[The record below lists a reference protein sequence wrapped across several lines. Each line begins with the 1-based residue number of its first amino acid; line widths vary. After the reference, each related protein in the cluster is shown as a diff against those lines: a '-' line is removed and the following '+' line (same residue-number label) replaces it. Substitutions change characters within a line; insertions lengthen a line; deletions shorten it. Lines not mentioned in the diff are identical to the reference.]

1 MELRRY
7 WQILWQYWLVVGILT
22 LVGVVAALLYYTSNP
37 PTYQATATVNVT
49 QQPAPGDLYS
59 NIYANQASDYSTD
72 ELVKIIP
79 GNVFMSAVST
89 QLKEGNINFT
99 PDELK
104 GMISLEP
111 KNRTITITVNNGDQ
125 NAALKI
131 AQTVANTLQN
141 SVAEYLKPRQVLVK
155 VIDFPSQSNLRGGR
169 TVLLAVIRVLAGLLA
184 GVGLAFLL
192 AYLDNS
198 IRNKNEL
205 EELLGV
211 PVMGLIPVAGK
222 LEASHAVQTVQPR
235 EDTIINARLNSMQR
249 PASMGTVQA
258 APPPPPVLYV
268 PDLPTVVRPDAIT
281 RPVPFLEAASLEAA
295 RTEAF
300 PAVAQ
305 PGVAG
310 VAPVK
315 PRRVSRARKDQTTP
329 DSKE

>member
-37 PTYQATATVNVT
+37 PTYQATAIVNVT

-59 NIYANQASDYSTD
+59 NIYSNQASDYATD
-72 ELVKIIP
+72 ELVRIIP
-79 GNVFMSAVST
+79 GNLFMGAVST
-89 QLKEGNINFT
+89 QLKEGNINFA
-99 PDELK
+99 PGELK
-104 GMISLEP
+104 GMITLEA
-111 KNRTITITVNNGDQ
+111 KNRTITITASNSDQ
-125 NAALKI
+125 NAALKL
-131 AQTVANTLQN
+131 AQTIANTLQN
-141 SVAEYLKPRQVLVK
+141 SVADYLQPRQVLVK
-155 VIDFPSQSNLRGGR
+155 VVDFPSQSNLSGGR

-184 GVGLAFLL
+184 GVALAFLL

-222 LEASHAVQTVQPR
+222 LEASHAVQTIQPR
-235 EDTIINARLNSMQR
+235 EDTIINARLNSMHR

-258 APPPPPVLYV
+258 APPPPPAPYV
-268 PDLPTVVRPDAIT
+268 PDLPTVKPDAIT
-281 RPVPFLEAASLEAA
+281 RPVPFLAAAQPEAA
-295 RTEAF
+295 RTDTF

-305 PGVAG
+305 PEVAG
-310 VAPVK
+310 VVPVK
-315 PRRVSRARKDQTTP
+315 PRRVSRARKDLATP